1 MSGNGIVVTGYSDTA
16 ALQFKSLLR
25 PVSIY
30 LSSKGCRCYTPQ
42 YTRGPYTNRLTA
54 RKHQPKLRILS
65 FGLQACQSKF
75 IESVR
80 TGQYLGSG
88 WPYNFLRK
96 PQAWNSRVY
105 NGHSD
110 QVPFFVSPLK
120 GVSWYPRKREWH
132 VQWVEDGIHRIRAF
146 KTVWG
151 IVKGRRRAEHFRTT
165 LESLGRVDNRQ
176 TLRQK
181 KESNARRSQI
191 QRLQRKATFVRV
203 KEDLIAE
210 WDRYWDSVKHHWED
224 NHIKQQRKKFGKIV
238 DPTYKA
244 PDIDIER
251 LRKMR

>member
-1 MSGNGIVVTGYSDTA
+1 MASLSPGIVTQQPFSLRACSVRYRSTYPRKAVAVIHPSIPAGPTPTALRRANTNPSCAFYPLGYKRA
-16 ALQFKSLLR
+16 
-25 PVSIY
+25 
-30 LSSKGCRCYTPQ
+30 
-42 YTRGPYTNRLTA
+42 
-54 RKHQPKLRILS
+54 
-65 FGLQACQSKF
+65 KF